1 MGKHKTNSSLGN
13 PKNSVHPWF
22 PYSLNVFLYLRVFP
36 HKSCH
41 ITYHEA
47 KLNLQPDHQHDHL
60 IHKWKRVL
68 TGSLDSVHFAGMGG
82 SRHPVTWGPMVN
94 KYKHLVFKGLRY
106 KVKFLAFII
115 IWFSNCFQQASEAD
129 KCGHWRNFRYEFCL
143 QLLSVLYDT
152 QYSSGNF
159 FLKFIPNSPAW
170 YHSIS
175 SIINQYILKL
185 QFFSLWNKNCAKWRP
200 YLNT

>member
-13 PKNSVHPWF
+13 PKNSMHPWF

-41 ITYHEA
+41 ITYHEV

-94 KYKHLVFKGLRY
+94 KYKYLVFKGLRY

-115 IWFSNCFQQASEAD
+115 IWFSNCFNRPVKQTNAATDKISGMSSASS
-129 KCGHWRNFRYEFCL
+129 C
-143 QLLSVLYDT
+143 SVFYMT
-152 QYSSGNF
+152 HNIHQE
-159 FLKFIPNSPAW
+159 
-170 YHSIS
+170 IS
-175 SIINQYILKL
+175 SWSSYQTALPGTI
-185 QFFSLWNKNCAKWRP
+185 QF
-200 YLNT
+200 